1 MKARFLTVFAI
12 VAMLFSAFGVG
23 TASAGAYETEFT
35 TAVTY
40 MNVGDAATTVLDL
53 YFFADPNDQA
63 PTQYTIVGGAA
74 QNAAGSLNIGS
85 LDDTVV
91 GDGFQ
96 GSAYMQSDQP
106 MLVTLVQLPQGNAL
120 VKNRALSNGFSAG
133 APTALVATVLKGLY
147 GTNTIFSVQNADSEQ
162 NTVTITLY
170 DTTAT
175 QQYQTVQDIQP
186 GAAYYV
192 DAAALLDTELPAGF
206 NGSAVITAVRTAGGA
221 DGSIVANAMELEYG
235 AGVGLK
241 AFEGVASGATLV
253 YMPSALCNVFGGT
266 NTAYA
271 VQNTSLTQDTSV
283 TVTYTSSTGVVTTET
298 KPIGP
303 GAKASFGGCAA
314 MADNTYGSAIVES
327 TVTEIIAIGKAYGA
341 GMTTA
346 FLGVA
351 MGYDTVAL
359 PYVRWATT
367 NNYNGANGQRTFIT
381 IQNVGDATITG
392 DIVVQYVDSTGAVL
406 GTHTISTDLAVGAK
420 ATSNA
425 SSTAEGL
432 TEFGITP
439 VYGGAAIITGPAGCE
454 LAVVARVSSV
464 FGAGFVS
471 EDYNGQPVP

>member
-53 YFFADPNDQA
+53 YFFADPADIN
-63 PTQYTIVGGAA
+63 PTMYTIVGGAA
-74 QNAAGSLNIGS
+74 QNAAGSLNIGT

-106 MLVTLVQLPQGNAL
+106 MLVTLVQLPQGSTT

-133 APTALVATVLKGLY
+133 APTALIATVIKGLY
-147 GTNTIFSVQNADSEQ
+147 NTNTIFSVQNADSEV

-170 DTTAT
+170 DTSAT
-175 QQYQTVQDIQP
+175 QQYQTVQDIEP

-192 DAAALLDTELPAGF
+192 DAAAEAGIPAGF
-206 NGSAVITAVRTAGGA
+206 NGSAVITAERAGGA

-235 AGVGLK
+235 TSVGLK
-241 AFEGVASGATLV
+241 AFEGVASGAALL

-266 NTAYA
+266 NTAFA
-271 VQNTSLTQDTSV
+271 VQNTSLTTATDV
-283 TVTYTSSTGVVTTET
+283 KVTYTDDLGVSTNQT
-298 KPIGP
+298 KTIQP
-303 GAKASFGGCAA
+303 GAKASFVGCDA
-314 MADNTYGSAIVES
+314 MGQGRYGSAIIES
-327 TVTEIIAIGKAYGA
+327 TATDIIAIGKAYGA

-359 PYVRWATT
+359 PYVRYATT
-367 NNYNGANGQRTFIT
+367 ANYNVGNGQRTFIT
-381 IQNVGDATITG
+381 IQNVGDTTIIG
-392 DIVVQYVDSTGAVL
+392 DIVVQYVGPTGLVE
-406 GTHTISTDLAVGAK
+406 GTHTITADLAVGAK

-425 SSTAEGL
+425 SMTAEGL
-432 TEFGITP
+432 TEFGIYP
-439 VYGGAAIITGPAGCE
+439 GPIYGGAAIITGPAGCE

-464 FGAGFVS
+464 FGTGFVS